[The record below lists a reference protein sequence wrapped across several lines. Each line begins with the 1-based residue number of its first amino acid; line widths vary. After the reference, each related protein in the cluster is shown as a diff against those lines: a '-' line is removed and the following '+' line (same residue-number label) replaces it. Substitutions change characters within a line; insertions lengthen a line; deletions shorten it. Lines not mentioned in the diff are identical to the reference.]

1 MESYTPELRSQP
13 LENAALSSEDDSD
26 GRSSPPAPTSGIS
39 PSENMAVPAFVDDS
53 AFQENTEDIE
63 MEEEE
68 RRRAI
73 SDGMLE
79 SPESA
84 TQPESDVSSSVN
96 IVPLAPAT
104 VPLEPIAGQELA
116 GKVDKQGR
124 ELTEIKRKL
133 TEVEQKLA
141 AMEEARFPASPAP
154 APAPNSGELLAEAR
168 GKEAAGLEDDRKSLV
183 GFQQDLSYW
192 SEAATVLQEDIQS
205 TIEKSREI
213 LATASQAKESFGEAL
228 QERLQ
233 GRHQGMELIG
243 KMLARLT
250 ERAASLR
257 VAPAEGAELQPLSE
271 AEWNKVLQG
280 GADAKKL
287 DSKLRGLEAERYQAV
302 TQARDLAEGQR
313 KRLLNFIEKQMLPIV
328 DAIDD
333 GEKLSRP
340 FVTKAEEMNSPGRLQ
355 YLNRWFDTYSLLR
368 AELLG
373 AAAKMNVRPMTIQ
386 IGEMVD
392 YMRHEPFDT
401 VRDPSLPT
409 EAIKEEMRSG
419 YEHRLPNGQAPTV
432 LRAAQ
437 VVVVK
442 N

>member
-1 MESYTPELRSQP
+1 
-13 LENAALSSEDDSD
+13 
-26 GRSSPPAPTSGIS
+26 
-39 PSENMAVPAFVDDS
+39 
-53 AFQENTEDIE
+53 
-63 MEEEE
+63 
-68 RRRAI
+68 
-73 SDGMLE
+73 
-79 SPESA
+79 
-84 TQPESDVSSSVN
+84 
-96 IVPLAPAT
+96 LAPA
-104 VPLEPIAGQELA
+104 ADQELA

-124 ELTEIKRKL
+124 ELTEIKREL
-133 TEVEQKLA
+133 TEIKQKLGT
-141 AMEEARFPASPAP
+141 MEVARVPASPAP
-154 APAPNSGELLAEAR
+154 APSSEELLAEAR
-168 GKEAAGLEDDRKSLV
+168 GREAAGLEDDRKSLS
-183 GFQQDLSYW
+183 GFQQDLRYW
-192 SEAATVLQEDIQS
+192 SAAATVLQEDIQS
-205 TIEKSREI
+205 TIEKSKEI
-213 LATASQAKESFGEAL
+213 LATASQAKEALPEVL

-257 VAPAEGAELQPLSE
+257 AAPVEEAELQPLSE
-271 AEWNKVLQG
+271 AEWNKVLEG

-287 DSKLRGLEAERYQAV
+287 DSKLRVLEAERYQAV
-302 TQARDLAEGQR
+302 TQTRDLAEGQR

-333 GEKLSRP
+333 GEKLSRA
-340 FVTKAEEMNSPGRLQ
+340 FTTAKEMNNPRMLQ
-355 YLNRWFDTYSLLR
+355 DLKRWFDTYSLLR

-386 IGEMVD
+386 VGEMVD

-409 EAIKEEMRSG
+409 EAVKEEMRSG
-419 YEHRLPNGQAPTV
+419 YEYWLSDGQAPTV